1 DTERVTCAKY
11 QKKTAPSVAYLLTKA
26 ACFFVL
32 CLILLYVWDLSQS
45 SAAAEKKELT
55 VSENSQ
61 MRHEGDSVPLKK
73 ATQGELLDHLSTK
86 QQIEKAQ
93 AGKKRSKKAAA
104 EKKARKIEGK
114 KRFI

>member
-1 DTERVTCAKY
+1 MRQVS
-11 QKKTAPSVAYLLTKA
+11 KKTAPSVAYLLTKA

-45 SAAAEKKELT
+45 SAATEKRELT

-86 QQIEKAQ
+86 QQIEKRKQ
-93 AGKKRSKKAAA
+93 EKEKQKGWRGKK
-104 EKKARKIEGK
+104 ERKIEGK
-114 KRFI
+114 NGLFDV

>member
-1 DTERVTCAKY
+1 MRQVS
-11 QKKTAPSVAYLLTKA
+11 KKTAPSVAYLLTKA

-45 SAAAEKKELT
+45 SAATEKRELT

-86 QQIEKAQ
+86 QQIEKRKQ
-93 AGKKRSKKAAA
+93 EKRSKKLLR
-104 EKKARKIEGK
+104 KKRKKNRRK